1 MHPAYLLMDLPKE
14 PTIQDLQRFV
24 AARCEE
30 RGWQNR
36 SDIERLMFLSEE
48 VGEVAKEIR
57 KLSGKYGY
65 KHPGT
70 TAHLAEELVDVL
82 NFIIDIAN
90 ANNIDLEVAFRA
102 KWQAVATRTWES

>member
-1 MHPAYLLMDLPKE
+1 MNTLPE
-14 PTIQDLQRFV
+14 NPTIKDLQEFV
-24 AARCEE
+24 AARCRE
-30 RGWQNR
+30 RGWDNR
-36 SDIERLMFLSEE
+36 SDIERLMFLTEE

-70 TAHLAEELVDVL
+70 TEHLAEELVDVL

-90 ANNIDLEVAFRA
+90 ANDINLEEAFRA
-102 KWQAVATRTWES
+102 KWTAVATRRWEA